1 MSKRYS
7 YPAIFHYDT
16 DGISISFP
24 DLPMCL
30 SCGENIEDAV
40 YIAKDALLTYILAE
54 LEEGHTLPRPTSFYD
69 VVAGEGEEDYVIPI
83 WCKLEDEK

>member
-54 LEEGHTLPRPTSFYD
+54 LEEGHTLPRPTSFYE
-69 VVAGEGEEDYVIPI
+69 VVAGAGDEDNVIPMM
-83 WCKLEDEK
+83 

>member
-24 DLPMCL
+24 DLPVCL

-40 YIAKDALLTYILAE
+40 YMAKDALLTYIL
-54 LEEGHTLPRPTSFYD
+54 EGHTLPRPTSFYD
-69 VVAGEGEEDYVIPI
+69 VVASEGEEDYVVPI
-83 WCKLEDEK
+83 WCKLEDET